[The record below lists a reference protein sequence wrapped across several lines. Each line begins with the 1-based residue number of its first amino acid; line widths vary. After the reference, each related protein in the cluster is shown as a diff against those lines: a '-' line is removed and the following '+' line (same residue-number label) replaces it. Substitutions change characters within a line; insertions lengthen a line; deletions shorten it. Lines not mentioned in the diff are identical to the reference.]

1 MTLGPLAGLI
11 ALNLAFAVTGT
22 TLLWACRGFA
32 CWSDVL
38 RLAGLGYLLGVAA
51 FGVVW
56 TQLLVV
62 GVPFGGWGILATL
75 AVGVAAALAAG
86 VLLRSARPRGFV
98 GSASATPFSL
108 LVTASGVALAGLLL
122 EAFFRSARLQSL
134 QAFDAWAF
142 WVPKAKAI
150 YFFGGLDEQVFTTS
164 AGPTY
169 PPLVPIVDAAAFHAM
184 GGADTV
190 TFHLQFWFLVVGAV
204 AAIAGCLYRHV
215 PAWALWPSLL
225 LVLVVPRFG
234 ERLMTP
240 QADVLVDVLFVVG
253 ALQLALW
260 LHDGRGW
267 RLAAVAVLF
276 AGATLTKREGLLW
289 AGLAVAA
296 AFAAS
301 WARRRGAWPGL
312 ALVTGIVVASAFP
325 WRLWYRSHD
334 IGGEAPPALGAG
346 ASVDRAL
353 DSLRLSWDV
362 FFETSLW
369 SVMPY
374 VLLLAIAVAF
384 VWGDRRLA
392 AYFSALIVVVF
403 LGGAWVTYSYTDI
416 PITADEALNPIVRYT
431 GALVLLAAVAMPL
444 LVGSAWRRGEEATG

>member
-1 MTLGPLAGLI
+1 VTLRAIAGLGL
-11 ALNLAFAVTGT
+11 LNLAFAVAGT
-22 TLLWACRGFA
+22 TLLWACRGFTR
-32 CWSDVL
+32 WVDVL
-38 RLAGLGYLLGVAA
+38 RLCGLGYLLGVAA
-51 FGVVW
+51 FGIVW

-62 GVPFGGWGILATL
+62 GVQFGGWALVTTL
-75 AVGVAAALAAG
+75 VAGTAVSVAVGARLG
-86 VLLRSARPRGFV
+86 RARPRGF
-98 GSASATPFSL
+98 GEQGAGPPWSL
-108 LVTASGVALAGLLL
+108 LVTAGGVALVGLLL

-169 PPLVPIVDAAAFHAM
+169 PPLVPIVDAAAFHSM
-184 GGADTV
+184 GSADTV
-190 TFHLQFWFLVVGAV
+190 TFHLQFWFLVVGGV
-204 AAIAGCLYRHV
+204 AAIAGSLYRHV
-215 PAWALWPSLL
+215 PAWALWPPLL

-260 LHDGRGW
+260 LRDRAGW
-267 RLAAVAVLF
+267 RLAVVAILF
-276 AGATLTKREGLLW
+276 AGGTLTKREGLLY
-289 AGLAVAA
+289 AGLALAV

-301 WARRRGAWPGL
+301 WGRKRAAWPAL
-312 ALVTGIVVASAFP
+312 AVVTGIVVASAVP
-325 WRLWYRSHD
+325 WRIWYRSHD
-334 IGGEAPPALGAG
+334 ITGEAPPSLGAG
-346 ASVDRAL
+346 ASLDRAA

-362 FFETSLW
+362 FFDVSLW
-369 SVMPY
+369 SVTPF
-374 VLLLAIAVAF
+374 VLLLAIVLAF
-384 VWGDRRLA
+384 AWGDRRLA
-392 AYFSALIVVVF
+392 SFFAALTVLVF

-444 LVGSAWRRGEEATG
+444 LVASAWRGRAEPGR

>member
-1 MTLGPLAGLI
+1 MTLGALAGLV

-62 GVPFGGWGILATL
+62 GVPFGGWGILVTL
-75 AVGVAAALAAG
+75 PVGVAAALAAG
-86 VLLRSARPRGFV
+86 VLLGRARPRGFP
-98 GSASATPFSL
+98 GSAGATPLSL
-108 LVTASGVALAGLLL
+108 LVTASGIALAGLLL

-204 AAIAGCLYRHV
+204 AAIAGCLYRQV

-289 AGLAVAA
+289 AALAVAA

-301 WARRRGAWPGL
+301 WARRRAAWPGL
-312 ALVTGIVVASAFP
+312 ALVTGIVVASAIP

-346 ASVDRAL
+346 ASLDRAL

-369 SVMPY
+369 SVTPY
-374 VLLLAIAVAF
+374 VLLLAIAMAF

-392 AYFSALIVVVF
+392 AYFSALTVVVF
-403 LGGAWVTYSYTDI
+403 VGGAWVTYSYTDI

-444 LVGSAWRRGEEATG
+444 LVGSASRRGEEASG